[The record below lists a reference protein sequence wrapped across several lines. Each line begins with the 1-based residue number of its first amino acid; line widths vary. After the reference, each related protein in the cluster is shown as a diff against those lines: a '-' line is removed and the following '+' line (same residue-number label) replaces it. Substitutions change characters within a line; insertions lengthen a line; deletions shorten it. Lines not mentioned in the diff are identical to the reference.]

1 MSEKSGFLVEYTN
14 TEGCTKKG
22 MVLHIEQ
29 DIAFRKQRKY
39 LIILCDDKL
48 IPLRDESDKL
58 VKDLKSYD
66 KVQMTGF
73 ID

>member
-1 MSEKSGFLVEYTN
+1 MSDNSGFLVEYTN
-14 TEGCTKKG
+14 TKGCIKKG

-29 DIAFRKQRKY
+29 HIVLIKRRKY
-39 LIILCDDKL
+39 LIILCDDKM
-48 IPLRDESDKL
+48 IPLRDENDKL
-58 VKDLKSYD
+58 VKALKSFD